1 MRVFTVENVLVSDTL
16 PESRLSSV
24 VSRIRPSA
32 TAAIA
37 EAARRMAGE
46 GRAVISLS
54 TGELDFDTP
63 EHIQQAAID
72 AMRQGHTRYTSV
84 SGTPALK
91 QAIIGKFQRDNGL
104 TYTADQI
111 IASTGAKQI
120 IFNALLATLEAGDE
134 VVFVAPY
141 WVSYPEMVLLT
152 GAEPVVVTPKA
163 TDDFK
168 LTPESLAAALTPRT
182 RWLLLNSPGN
192 PSGSLYSAEE
202 LRALGE
208 VLSGYPRVLVMS
220 DDIYEPIVFEGR
232 FASFAQAVPEL
243 FERTLT
249 INGVSKS
256 HAMTG
261 WRLGYAGGPAWLIKG
276 IELLQSQSTT
286 NPSSIS
292 QAGAVAALNGPQDFI
307 AQWVDRLRVRRDHA
321 VAAFADARP
330 LLNVECPPAAFYLY
344 VECGALIGKC
354 TPDGGL
360 IESDVDL
367 CRYLLE
373 GAGVAVVP
381 GTAFGLAPY
390 FRVSYS
396 VSDEQLAAACTLIVE
411 ACKALV

>member
-1 MRVFTVENVLVSDTL
+1 MHSVSDHKQ
-16 PESRLSSV
+16 LSSV
-24 VSRIRPSA
+24 VSRVRPSS

-37 EAARRMAGE
+37 EAARRMAAH
-46 GRAVISLS
+46 GRSVISLS

-84 SGTPALK
+84 AGTAALK

-104 TYTADQI
+104 VYSGDQV
-111 IASTGAKQI
+111 IAATGAKQI
-120 IFNALLATLEAGDE
+120 IFNALLATLEPTDE

-152 GAEPVVVTPKA
+152 GARPVPVTPEGG
-163 TDDFK
+163 DDFK
-168 LTPESLAAALTPRT
+168 LTPKSLAANLTPNT

-192 PSGSLYSAEE
+192 PSGALYSAEE
-202 LRALGE
+202 LRALAD
-208 VLSGYPRVLVMS
+208 VLRNHPRVLVMS

-232 FASFAQAVPEL
+232 FASFAQAVPDFL
-243 FERTLT
+243 ERTLT
-249 INGVSKS
+249 VNGVSKS

-261 WRLGYAGGPAWLIKG
+261 WRLGYGGGPSWLIKG
-276 IELLQSQSTT
+276 IEMLQSQST
-286 NPSSIS
+286 NHPSSIS
-292 QAGAVAALNGPQDFI
+292 QAGAIAALNGPQDFI
-307 AQWVDRLRVRRDHA
+307 AHWCERLRARRNQA
-321 VAAFADARP
+321 LAIFENAKP
-330 LLNVECPPAAFYLY
+330 LLNVACPPAAFYLY
-344 VECGALIGKC
+344 VECGALIDKR
-354 TPDGGL
+354 TPEGEL
-360 IESDVDL
+360 IKTDVDL

-396 VSDEQLAAACTLIVE
+396 VSDDELVTACQRIVD
-411 ACKALV
+411 ACKELL

>member
-1 MRVFTVENVLVSDTL
+1 MPQPSSENQ
-16 PESRLSSV
+16 LSSLV
-24 VSRIRPSA
+24 KRIRPSA

-37 EAARRMAGE
+37 EAARRLASE
-46 GRAVISLS
+46 GRSVISLS

-63 EHIQQAAID
+63 EHVQNAAID
-72 AMRQGHTRYTSV
+72 AMRQGETRYTSV
-84 SGTPALK
+84 SGTAALK

-104 TYTADQI
+104 TYTSEQI

-120 IFNALLATLEAGDE
+120 IFNALLATLEPTDE

-152 GAEPVVVTPKA
+152 GARPVVVTPNPD
-163 TDDFK
+163 DDFK
-168 LTPESLAAALTPRT
+168 LTAQSLAAALTPNT

-192 PSGSLYSAEE
+192 PSGALYSAEE
-202 LRALGE
+202 LQALAD
-208 VLSGYPRVLVMS
+208 VLRDHPRVLVMS

-232 FASFAQAVPEL
+232 FASFAQAVPDF

-307 AQWVDRLRVRRDHA
+307 GHWCERLRVRRDHA
-321 VAAFADARP
+321 VSAFANARP
-330 LLNVECPPAAFYLY
+330 LLNVESPPAAFYLY
-344 VECGALIGKC
+344 VECGALMGKT
-354 TPDGGL
+354 TPSG
-360 IESDVDL
+360 DVIATDIDL

-373 GAGVAVVP
+373 DAGVAVVP

-396 VSDEQLAAACTLIVE
+396 VSDEELATACQRIVE
-411 ACKALV
+411 ACRALA

>member
-1 MRVFTVENVLVSDTL
+1 
-16 PESRLSSV
+16 
-24 VSRIRPSA
+24 
-32 TAAIA
+32 
-37 EAARRMAGE
+37 MADE

-63 EHIQQAAID
+63 EHIQQAAIE

-84 SGTPALK
+84 SGTQALK
-91 QAIIGKFQRDNGL
+91 QAIIAKFKRDNAL
-104 TYTADQI
+104 AYTPDQV
-111 IASTGAKQI
+111 IAATGAKQI
-120 IFNALLATLEAGDE
+120 IFNALLATLEPSDE
-134 VVFVAPY
+134 VIFVAPY
-141 WVSYPEMVLLT
+141 WVSYPEMVMLA
-152 GAEPVVVTPKA
+152 GAKPVVVTPA
-163 TDDFK
+163 PQGGFK
-168 LTPESLAAALTPRT
+168 LDPQSLAAALTADT

-192 PSGSLYSAEE
+192 PSGALYSAEE
-202 LRALGE
+202 LQALGE
-208 VLSGYPRVLVMS
+208 VLRGYPRVLVMS

-243 FERTLT
+243 HDRTLT
-249 INGVSKS
+249 VNGVSKS

-292 QAGAVAALNGPQDFI
+292 QAGAVAALNGPQAFI
-307 AQWVDRLRVRRDHA
+307 ALWCDKLRARRDHA
-321 VAAFADARP
+321 VSVFAQARP

-344 VECGALIGKC
+344 VECGALIGKR
-354 TPDGGL
+354 TPDGNL
-360 IESDVDL
+360 IETDVDL

-373 GAGVAVVP
+373 EAGVAVVP

-396 VSDEQLAAACTLIVE
+396 VSDEQLAAACTLIVS
-411 ACKALV
+411 ACRALV

>member
-1 MRVFTVENVLVSDTL
+1 MPDHSPHNS
-16 PESRLSSV
+16 LSSLV
-24 VSRIRPSA
+24 KRIRPSA

-37 EAARRMAGE
+37 EAARRMAAE

-84 SGTPALK
+84 SGTAALK
-91 QAIIGKFQRDNGL
+91 QAIISKFQRDNGL
-104 TYTADQI
+104 SYTPEQI

-120 IFNALLATLEAGDE
+120 IFNALLATLEPSDE

-152 GAEPVVVTPKA
+152 GASPVVVMPQPA
-163 TDDFK
+163 DDFK
-168 LTPESLAAALTPRT
+168 LTPQSLAAALTPNT

-192 PSGSLYSAEE
+192 PSGALYSAEE
-202 LRALGE
+202 LQALGD
-208 VLSGYPRVLVMS
+208 VLRDHPRVLILS

-232 FASFAQAVPEL
+232 FASFAQAVPDL
-243 FERTLT
+243 HDRTLT

-307 AQWVDRLRVRRDHA
+307 AHWCDRLRARRDHA
-321 VAAFADARP
+321 VAAFASARP
-330 LLNVECPPAAFYLY
+330 LLNVVSPPAAFYLY
-344 VECGALIGKC
+344 VECGALIGKR
-354 TPDGGL
+354 TPNGAV
-360 IESDVDL
+360 IASDVDL

-373 GAGVAVVP
+373 DGGVAVVP

-396 VSDEQLAAACTLIVE
+396 VSDEDLALACQRIVD
-411 ACKALV
+411 ACKVLV

>member
-1 MRVFTVENVLVSDTL
+1 MSTVITD
-16 PESRLSSV
+16 PQLSSV

-37 EAARRMAGE
+37 DAARRMAAE
-46 GRAVISLS
+46 GRSVISLS

-63 EHIQQAAID
+63 EHIQQAAVD

-84 SGTPALK
+84 SGTTALK

-104 TYTADQI
+104 GYTPDQV

-120 IFNALLATLEAGDE
+120 IFNALLATLEPSDE

-152 GAEPVVVTPKA
+152 GASPVVVMPGPV
-163 TDDFK
+163 DDFK
-168 LTPESLAAALTPRT
+168 LTAQSLAAALTANT

-192 PSGSLYSAEE
+192 PSGALYSAEE
-202 LRALGE
+202 LQALGE
-208 VLSGYPRVLVMS
+208 VLKGYPRVLVMS

-243 FERTLT
+243 YDRTLT

-261 WRLGYAGGPAWLIKG
+261 WRLGYAGGPQWLIKG

-307 AQWVDRLRVRRDHA
+307 AHWCERLRARRDHA
-321 VAAFADARP
+321 LAVFASARP
-330 LLNVECPPAAFYLY
+330 LLNVACPPAAFYLY
-344 VECGALIGKC
+344 VECGALIGKR
-354 TPDGGL
+354 TATGEV
-360 IESDVDL
+360 IASDVDL

-373 GAGVAVVP
+373 SGGVAVVP

-396 VSDEQLAAACTLIVE
+396 VSDEDLATACQRIVD
-411 ACKALV
+411 ACRALV

>member
-1 MRVFTVENVLVSDTL
+1 MPQPSSENQ
-16 PESRLSSV
+16 LSSLV
-24 VSRIRPSA
+24 KRIRPSA

-37 EAARRMAGE
+37 EAARRLASE
-46 GRAVISLS
+46 GRSVISLS

-63 EHIQQAAID
+63 EHIQKAAID
-72 AMRQGHTRYTSV
+72 AMRQGETRYTSV
-84 SGTPALK
+84 SGTAALK

-104 TYTADQI
+104 TYTSEQI

-120 IFNALLATLEAGDE
+120 IFNALLATLEPTDE

-141 WVSYPEMVLLT
+141 WVSYPEMVLVT
-152 GAEPVVVTPKA
+152 GARPVVVTPNP
-163 TDDFK
+163 DNDFK
-168 LTPESLAAALTPRT
+168 LTAQSLAAALTPNT

-192 PSGSLYSAEE
+192 PSGALYSAEE
-202 LRALGE
+202 LQALAD
-208 VLSGYPRVLVMS
+208 VLRDHPRVLIMS

-232 FASFAQAVPEL
+232 FASFAQAVPDF

-307 AQWVDRLRVRRDHA
+307 SHWCDRLRVRRDHA
-321 VAAFADARP
+321 VSAFASARP
-330 LLNVECPPAAFYLY
+330 LLNVESPPAAFYLY
-344 VECGALIGKC
+344 VECGALMGKT
-354 TPDGGL
+354 TPSG
-360 IESDVDL
+360 DVIATDIDL

-373 GAGVAVVP
+373 DAGVAVVP

-396 VSDEQLAAACTLIVE
+396 VSDEELATACQRIVE
-411 ACKALV
+411 ACRALA

>member
-1 MRVFTVENVLVSDTL
+1 MLQPSSENQ
-16 PESRLSSV
+16 LSSLV
-24 VSRIRPSA
+24 KRIRPSA

-37 EAARRMAGE
+37 EAARRLASE
-46 GRAVISLS
+46 GRSVISLS

-63 EHIQQAAID
+63 EHIQQAAIN
-72 AMRQGHTRYTSV
+72 AMRQGETRYTSV
-84 SGTPALK
+84 SGTAALK

-104 TYTADQI
+104 IYTPEQI

-120 IFNALLATLEAGDE
+120 IFNALLATLEPTDE

-152 GAEPVVVTPKA
+152 GAKPVAVTPKA
-163 TDDFK
+163 EDAFK
-168 LTPESLAAALTPRT
+168 LTAQSLAAALTPNT

-192 PSGSLYSAEE
+192 PSGALYSAEE
-202 LRALGE
+202 LQALAN
-208 VLSGYPRVLVMS
+208 VLRDHPRVLIMS

-232 FASFAQAVPEL
+232 FASFAQAVPDFL
-243 FERTLT
+243 ERTLT

-307 AQWVDRLRVRRDHA
+307 SHWCDRLRVRRDHA
-321 VAAFADARP
+321 VSAFASARP
-330 LLNVECPPAAFYLY
+330 LLNVESPPAAFYLY
-344 VECGALIGKC
+344 VECGALMGKT
-354 TPDGGL
+354 TPSG
-360 IESDVDL
+360 DVIATDIDL
-367 CRYLLE
+367 CRYLLQD
-373 GAGVAVVP
+373 AGVAVVP

-396 VSDEQLAAACTLIVE
+396 VSDEELATACQRIVE
-411 ACKALV
+411 ACRALA

>member
-1 MRVFTVENVLVSDTL
+1 MSVDHSVSQ
-16 PESRLSSV
+16 LSSV

-37 EAARRMAGE
+37 EAARRMAAE

-91 QAIIGKFQRDNGL
+91 QAIIGKFQRDNQL
-104 TYTADQI
+104 TYTPDQI

-120 IFNALLATLEAGDE
+120 IFNALLATLESTDE

-141 WVSYPEMVLLT
+141 WVSYPEMVGLA
-152 GAEPVVVTPKA
+152 GAESVIVTPNVS
-163 TDDFK
+163 DDFK

-192 PSGSLYSAEE
+192 PSGALYSAEE
-202 LRALGE
+202 LQALGE
-208 VLSGYPRVLVMS
+208 VLRAYPRVLVMS

-232 FASFAQAVPEL
+232 FASFAQAVPEC
-243 FERTLT
+243 FDRTLT

-307 AQWVDRLRVRRDHA
+307 AHWCEKLRARRDHA

-330 LLNVECPPAAFYLY
+330 LLNVDCPPAAFYLY
-344 VECGALIGKC
+344 VECGALIGKR
-354 TPDGGL
+354 TSDGTL

-367 CRYLLE
+367 CKYLLE

-396 VSDEQLAAACTLIVE
+396 VSDEQLASACKLIVD
-411 ACKALV
+411 ACRALV

>member
-1 MRVFTVENVLVSDTL
+1 MRSALTENQ
-16 PESRLSSV
+16 LSSV

-37 EAARRMAGE
+37 EAARRMATE

-84 SGTPALK
+84 SGTAALK
-91 QAIIGKFQRDNGL
+91 QAIIGKFKRDNGL
-104 TYTADQI
+104 SYTTDQV

-120 IFNALLATLEAGDE
+120 IFNALLATLEPSDE
-134 VVFVAPY
+134 VIFVAPY

-152 GAEPVVVTPKA
+152 GAKPVVVTPEVG
-163 TDDFK
+163 DDFK
-168 LTPESLAAALTPRT
+168 LTPQSLAAALTPNT

-192 PSGSLYSAEE
+192 PSGALYSAEE
-202 LRALGE
+202 LQALGE
-208 VLSGYPRVLVMS
+208 ILCDHPRVLIMS

-232 FASFAQAVPEL
+232 FTSFAQAVPD
-243 FERTLT
+243 FHDRTLT
-249 INGVSKS
+249 VNGVSKS

-261 WRLGYAGGPAWLIKG
+261 WRLGYAGGPCWLIKG

-292 QAGAVAALNGPQDFI
+292 QAAAVAALNGPQDFI
-307 AQWVDRLRVRRDHA
+307 AHWCERLRVRRDHA
-321 VAAFADARP
+321 LAVFASARP
-330 LLNVECPPAAFYLY
+330 LLNVACPPAAFYLY
-344 VECGALIGKC
+344 VECAALMGKC
-354 TPDGGL
+354 TPAGDL
-360 IESDVDL
+360 IVTDIDL

-373 GAGVAVVP
+373 DAGVAVVP

-396 VSDEQLAAACTLIVE
+396 VRDEDLATACQLIVD
-411 ACKALV
+411 ACRALV

>member
-1 MRVFTVENVLVSDTL
+1 MSEVAL
-16 PESRLSSV
+16 ESRLSTV
-24 VSRIRPSA
+24 VSRVRPSA

-37 EAARRMAGE
+37 EAARRMAE
-46 GRAVISLS
+46 AGRSVISLS

-84 SGTPALK
+84 AGTLALK
-91 QAIIGKFQRDNGL
+91 QAIIGKFHRDNQL
-104 TYTADQI
+104 TYAPDQV

-120 IFNALLATLEAGDE
+120 IFNALLATLEASDE

-141 WVSYPEMVLLT
+141 WVSYPEMVRLT
-152 GAEPVVVTPKA
+152 GAEPVAVSPGA
-163 TDDFK
+163 NDDFK
-168 LTPESLAAALTPRT
+168 LTPQTLAAALTPNT

-192 PSGSLYSAEE
+192 PSGSLYSAAE
-202 LRALGE
+202 LQALGE
-208 VLSGYPRVLVMS
+208 VLRGYPRVLVMS

-243 FERTLT
+243 YERTLT

-307 AQWVDRLRVRRDHA
+307 GQWCERLRARRDHA
-321 VAAFADARP
+321 LAVFAEARP

-344 VECGALIGKC
+344 VECGALIGKR
-354 TPDGGL
+354 TPDGAV

-373 GAGVAVVP
+373 EGGVAVVP

-396 VSDEQLAAACTLIVE
+396 VSDEQLAAACKQIVE
-411 ACKALV
+411 ACRALV

>member
-1 MRVFTVENVLVSDTL
+1 
-16 PESRLSSV
+16 
-24 VSRIRPSA
+24 
-32 TAAIA
+32 
-37 EAARRMAGE
+37 MASE
-46 GRAVISLS
+46 GQKVISLS

-63 EHIQQAAID
+63 GHIQQAAID

-84 SGTPALK
+84 AGTAALK

-104 TYTADQI
+104 TYGLDQV
-111 IASTGAKQI
+111 IASSGAKQI
-120 IFNALLATLEAGDE
+120 IFNALLATLEPTDE
-134 VVFVAPY
+134 VIFAAPY

-152 GAEPVVVTPKA
+152 GAQPVVVTPEHG
-163 TDDFK
+163 DSFK
-168 LTPESLAAALTPRT
+168 LTPQSLAAALTPST

-192 PSGSLYSAEE
+192 PSGALYSAEE
-202 LRALGE
+202 LQALGD
-208 VLSGYPRVLVMS
+208 VLVDHPRVLVMS

-243 FERTLT
+243 YERTLT

-307 AQWVDRLRVRRDHA
+307 AQWCDRLRARRDNA
-321 VAAFADARP
+321 LAILSKARP

-344 VECGALIGKC
+344 VECGALMCKT
-354 TPDGGL
+354 TPSGDL
-360 IESDVDL
+360 ITTDVDL

-373 GAGVAVVP
+373 DAGVAVVP

-396 VSDEQLAAACTLIVE
+396 VSDEELETACQLIVD
-411 ACKALV
+411 ACRALV

>member
-1 MRVFTVENVLVSDTL
+1 MPDHL
-16 PESRLSSV
+16 PHNSLSSLV
-24 VSRIRPSA
+24 KRIRPSA
-32 TAAIA
+32 TAASA
-37 EAARRMAGE
+37 EAARRMAAD

-84 SGTPALK
+84 SGTAALK

-104 TYTADQI
+104 SYAPEQI

-120 IFNALLATLEAGDE
+120 IFNALLATLEPSDE

-152 GAEPVVVTPKA
+152 GASPVVVMPQPA
-163 TDDFK
+163 DDFK
-168 LTPESLAAALTPRT
+168 LTPQSLAAALTPNT

-192 PSGSLYSAEE
+192 PSGALYSAEE
-202 LRALGE
+202 LQAVGD
-208 VLSGYPRVLVMS
+208 VLRDHPRVLVLS

-232 FASFAQAVPEL
+232 FASFAQAVPDL
-243 FERTLT
+243 HDRTLT

-307 AQWVDRLRVRRDHA
+307 AHWCDRLRARRDHA
-321 VAAFADARP
+321 VAAFASARP
-330 LLNVECPPAAFYLY
+330 LLNVASPPAAFYLY
-344 VECGALIGKC
+344 VECGALIGKR
-354 TPDGGL
+354 TPNGEV
-360 IESDVDL
+360 IASDVDL

-373 GAGVAVVP
+373 DGGVAVVP

-396 VSDEQLAAACTLIVE
+396 VSDEDLALACQRIVD

>member
-1 MRVFTVENVLVSDTL
+1 MSTVITD
-16 PESRLSSV
+16 PQLSSV

-37 EAARRMAGE
+37 DAARRMAAE

-84 SGTPALK
+84 SGTAALK
-91 QAIIGKFQRDNGL
+91 QAIITKFQRDNGL
-104 TYTADQI
+104 AYTTDQV

-120 IFNALLATLEAGDE
+120 IFNALLATLEPSDE

-152 GAEPVVVTPKA
+152 GASPVVVMPGPA
-163 TDDFK
+163 DDFK
-168 LTPESLAAALTPRT
+168 LTAQSLAAVLTSDT

-192 PSGSLYSAEE
+192 PSGALYSVEE
-202 LRALGE
+202 LQALGE
-208 VLSGYPRVLVMS
+208 VLKGYPRVLVLS
-220 DDIYEPIVFEGR
+220 DDIYEPIVFDGR
-232 FASFAQAVPEL
+232 FASFAQAVPDL
-243 FERTLT
+243 YDRTLT
-249 INGVSKS
+249 VNGVSKS

-261 WRLGYAGGPAWLIKG
+261 WRLGYAGGPKWLIKG

-307 AQWVDRLRVRRDHA
+307 GHWCERLRVRRDHA
-321 VAAFADARP
+321 LAVFASARP
-330 LLNVECPPAAFYLY
+330 LLNVACPPAAFYLY
-344 VECGALIGKC
+344 VECGALIGKH
-354 TPDGGL
+354 TAAGEV
-360 IESDVDL
+360 IASDVDL

-373 GAGVAVVP
+373 AGGVAVVP

-396 VSDEQLAAACTLIVE
+396 VSDEDLATACQLIVD
-411 ACKALV
+411 ACRALV

>member
-1 MRVFTVENVLVSDTL
+1 MSSALSEN
-16 PESRLSSV
+16 RLSSV

-37 EAARRMAGE
+37 EAARRMASE

-72 AMRQGHTRYTSV
+72 AMSQGQTRYTSV
-84 SGTPALK
+84 SGTAALK
-91 QAIIGKFQRDNGL
+91 QAIIGKFQRDNDL
-104 TYTADQI
+104 TYTADQV

-120 IFNALLATLEAGDE
+120 IFNALLATLEPGDE

-152 GAEPVVVTPKA
+152 GATPVVVTPEPA
-163 TDDFK
+163 DDFK
-168 LTPESLAAALTPRT
+168 LTAQSLAAVLTPKT

-192 PSGSLYSAEE
+192 PSGALYSAEQ
-202 LRALGE
+202 LQALGE
-208 VLSGYPRVLVMS
+208 ILRGYPRVLIMS

-232 FASFAQAVPEL
+232 FASFAQAVPDL
-243 FERTLT
+243 YDRTLT

-261 WRLGYAGGPAWLIKG
+261 WRLGYAGGPDWLIKG

-307 AQWVDRLRVRRDHA
+307 AHWCERLRVRRDHA
-321 VAAFADARP
+321 LEVFASARP
-330 LLNVECPPAAFYLY
+330 LLNVACPPAAFYLY
-344 VECGALIGKC
+344 VECAALIGKT
-354 TPDGGL
+354 TPAGD
-360 IESDVDL
+360 IITSDVDL

-373 GAGVAVVP
+373 DAGVAVVP

-396 VSDEQLAAACTLIVE
+396 VSDEDLKTACRLIVD
-411 ACKALV
+411 ACQALR

>member
-1 MRVFTVENVLVSDTL
+1 MPQPSSENQ
-16 PESRLSSV
+16 LSSLV
-24 VSRIRPSA
+24 KRIRPSA

-37 EAARRMAGE
+37 EAARRLASE
-46 GRAVISLS
+46 GRSVISLS

-63 EHIQQAAID
+63 EHIQQAAIN
-72 AMRQGHTRYTSV
+72 AMRQGETRYTSV
-84 SGTPALK
+84 SGTAALK

-104 TYTADQI
+104 TYTPEQI

-120 IFNALLATLEAGDE
+120 IFNALLATLEPTDE

-152 GAEPVVVTPKA
+152 GAKPVAVTPKA
-163 TDDFK
+163 DDDFK
-168 LTPESLAAALTPRT
+168 LTAQSLAAALTPNT

-192 PSGSLYSAEE
+192 PSGALYSAEE
-202 LRALGE
+202 LQALAD
-208 VLSGYPRVLVMS
+208 VLRDHSRVLVMS

-232 FASFAQAVPEL
+232 FASFAQAVPDFL
-243 FERTLT
+243 ERTLT

-307 AQWVDRLRVRRDHA
+307 GHWCERLRVRRDHA
-321 VAAFADARP
+321 VSAFASARP
-330 LLNVECPPAAFYLY
+330 LLNVESPPAAFYLY
-344 VECGALIGKC
+344 VECGALMGKT
-354 TPDGGL
+354 TPSGEL
-360 IESDVDL
+360 IATDIDL

-373 GAGVAVVP
+373 DAGVAVVP

-396 VSDEQLAAACTLIVE
+396 VSDEELATACQRIVE
-411 ACKALV
+411 ACRALA

>member
-1 MRVFTVENVLVSDTL
+1 MSSASSNNQ
-16 PESRLSSV
+16 LSSV

-37 EAARRMAGE
+37 EAARRMASE

-84 SGTPALK
+84 SGTAALK
-91 QAIIGKFQRDNGL
+91 QAIIGKFLRDNGL

-120 IFNALLATLEAGDE
+120 IFNALLATLEPSDE

-152 GAEPVVVTPKA
+152 GARPVVVKPT
-163 TDDFK
+163 TGDDFK
-168 LTPESLAAALTPRT
+168 LTPQSLAAVLTPQT

-192 PSGSLYSAEE
+192 PSGALYSAQE
-202 LRALGE
+202 LQALGE
-208 VLSGYPRVLVMS
+208 VLRDHPRVLVMS

-232 FASFAQAVPEL
+232 FASFAQAVPQL
-243 FERTLT
+243 YERTLT

-307 AQWVDRLRVRRDHA
+307 AHWCERLRVRRDHA
-321 VAAFADARP
+321 LAVFASARP

-344 VECGALIGKC
+344 VECGALIGKR
-354 TPDGGL
+354 TPAGEVIATD
-360 IESDVDL
+360 IDL

-373 GAGVAVVP
+373 DAGVAVVP

-396 VSDEQLAAACTLIVE
+396 VSDEELAAACRLIVD
-411 ACKALV
+411 ACRALA

>member
-1 MRVFTVENVLVSDTL
+1 MPDHSPHNS
-16 PESRLSSV
+16 LSSLV
-24 VSRIRPSA
+24 KRIRPSA

-37 EAARRMAGE
+37 EAARRMAAE

-84 SGTPALK
+84 SGTAALK
-91 QAIIGKFQRDNGL
+91 QAIIVKFLRDNGL
-104 TYTADQI
+104 SYAPEQI

-120 IFNALLATLEAGDE
+120 IFNALLATLEPSDE

-152 GAEPVVVTPKA
+152 GASPVVVMPQPA
-163 TDDFK
+163 DDFK
-168 LTPESLAAALTPRT
+168 LTPQSLAAALTPNT

-192 PSGSLYSAEE
+192 PSGALYSPEE
-202 LRALGE
+202 LQALGD
-208 VLSGYPRVLVMS
+208 VLRDHPRVLILS

-232 FASFAQAVPEL
+232 FASFAQAVPDL
-243 FERTLT
+243 HDRTLT

-307 AQWVDRLRVRRDHA
+307 AHWCDRLRARRDHA
-321 VAAFADARP
+321 VAAFASARP
-330 LLNVECPPAAFYLY
+330 LLNVVSPPAAFYLY
-344 VECGALIGKC
+344 VECGALIGKR
-354 TPDGGL
+354 TPNGEV
-360 IESDVDL
+360 IASDVDL

-373 GAGVAVVP
+373 DGGVAVVP

-396 VSDEQLAAACTLIVE
+396 VSDEDLALACQRIVD